1 MSAFEIAS
9 TNAGFFAPGR
19 ARINSTAHPRQTLG
33 ARRAAG
39 PDVIPKGIGLM
50 PHHVGVRRTRS
61 VTANRVVTH
70 SGVMDISES
79 MNREMQSED
88 VAFEAMYQ
96 RHFRHVLAYCGRR
109 LPSSEAPDAASD
121 TFLVAW
127 RRFDEMP
134 SGDGERPWLY
144 GVAYRVVSN
153 QRRSTGRR
161 RRLNDRLRMVDRP
174 RVEDA
179 AVQVVQ
185 ADADRMVLAAIAQ
198 LDATDQEV
206 IRLSLWEELSSPEV
220 ANALGI
226 SEAAVRKRKS
236 RARRRLQ
243 RILEPEQ
250 EQGIVIPIAEAE
262 GEAP

>member
-1 MSAFEIAS
+1 MVSGGSSLRPE
-9 TNAGFFAPGR
+9 GFP
-19 ARINSTAHPRQTLG
+19 QTLG
-33 ARRAAG
+33 ARLAAG
-39 PDVIPKGIGLM
+39 PDVIPRGAGLT
-50 PHHVGVRRTRS
+50 PHSLTVRHRRS
-61 VTANRVVTH
+61 VTANKVVTH
-70 SGVMDISES
+70 SGVVDISES

-109 LPSSEAPDAASD
+109 LPSSDAPDAASD

-144 GVAYRVVSN
+144 GVAYRVISN
-153 QRRSTGRR
+153 HRRTTGRR
-161 RRLNDRLRMVDRP
+161 SRLTDRLKMIDRRRVD
-174 RVEDA
+174 DT

-185 ADADRMVLAAIAQ
+185 SESNRTVLEAIAQ

-206 IRLSLWEELSSPEV
+206 LRLSLWEELASPEV
-220 ANALGI
+220 ADALGI

-243 RILEPEQ
+243 RLLQPPNEP
-250 EQGIVIPIAEAE
+250 GTVIPIAEAE